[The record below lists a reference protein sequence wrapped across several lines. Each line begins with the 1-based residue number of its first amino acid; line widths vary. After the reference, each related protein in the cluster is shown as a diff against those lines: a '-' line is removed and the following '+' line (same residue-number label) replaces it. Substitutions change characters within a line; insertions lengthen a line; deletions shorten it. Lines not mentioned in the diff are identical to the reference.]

1 MSDSHWCHCS
11 FLLVDLDQQQDL
23 SRQGKSNVIRSI
35 KERKSVGFQI
45 DTYTEGDTLVM
56 EVSGRLD
63 TLTAPE
69 LVARFGE
76 AGKVRIDFSGLDYI
90 SSAGL
95 RSLMIILKKVGRE
108 NMSVVNLKENV
119 REIFETTVFAELML

>member
-1 MSDSHWCHCS
+1 
-11 FLLVDLDQQQDL
+11 
-23 SRQGKSNVIRSI
+23 
-35 KERKSVGFQI
+35 
-45 DTYTEGDTLVM
+45 M

-76 AGKVRIDFSGLDYI
+76 AGKVRIDFSCLDYI

-119 REIFETTVFAELML
+119 REIFETTGFAELML